1 MKKICEI
8 YDLSKE
14 YNMPNN
20 SVFVIVSDFERDKL
34 VEIIPE
40 LKTYSDKIMKT
51 EDWYDY
57 LEINA
62 MYNRNDNK
70 FFMREVRQS
79 QKNEIS
85 SAVYTDDIQS
95 ILDNDELKEQIN
107 YALSFLKEQPKR
119 RFLKHYLEQRTYR
132 YIANQEGR
140 NVRAIY
146 ESVQAAK
153 KKFIKYFSEYPQQN
167 TLNKCK

>member
-1 MKKICEI
+1 MKKTCEI

-14 YNMPNN
+14 YNTPTN
-20 SVFVIVSDFERDKL
+20 SVFVIVSDFESDKL
-34 VEIIPE
+34 VQIIPE
-40 LKTYSDKIMKT
+40 LKKYSNKIMKT

-62 MYNRNDNK
+62 IYNRNDNK

-79 QKNEIS
+79 QKSELS
-85 SAVYTDDIQS
+85 STAYIDDIHS

-119 RFLKHYLEQRTYR
+119 RFLKHYLEQHTYR
-132 YIANQEGR
+132 QIATEENK
-140 NVRAIY
+140 NVKSIY
-146 ESVQAAK
+146 CSIQSAK

-167 TLNKCK
+167 TPNKCK